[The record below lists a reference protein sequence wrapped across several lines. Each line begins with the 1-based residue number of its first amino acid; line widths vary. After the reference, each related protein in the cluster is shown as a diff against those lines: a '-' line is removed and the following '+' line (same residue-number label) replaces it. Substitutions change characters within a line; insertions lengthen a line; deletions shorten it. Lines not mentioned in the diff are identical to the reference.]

1 MSVIER
7 SICIAVGDYG
17 TKNVSVIRN
26 SEVSVVRGLLYY
38 WSLWSYNPDL
48 SKCPL

>member
-1 MSVIER
+1 MSVIAR

-38 WSLWSYNPDL
+38 WSLWSYNSDL

>member
-1 MSVIER
+1 MVIVGVAKCPFNIAR
-7 SICIAVGDYG
+7 SICITVGDYG

-38 WSLWSYNPDL
+38 
-48 SKCPL
+48 